1 MAELINE
8 KLTDF
13 DFYKNSMSLFLKNSH
28 GMLDKCEMLVEI
40 LNNINDSANSVF
52 NWIDVYNKNYPTN
65 ANSNANL
72 DSTNSYWLNL
82 IGEFLGISRYFNKDL
97 VLTDSEFLKYIQATI
112 QKYIFDGTRE
122 SLREVYYGTKLLNW
136 DAYNDKSYPQII
148 KDYISNIKRS
158 TPLNDLGIQ
167 YIQARINGNGAQVP
181 GVCEII
187 YNTSSVSMTNNLKTL
202 FNNGNLTIESLG
214 VTYLRGS
221 TYVAPKIA
229 RYDTAKYYGKGSGE
243 IWVYGGP
250 TD

>member
-13 DFYKNSMSLFLKNSH
+13 DFYKSSMSLFLKNSP
-28 GMLDKCEMLVEI
+28 GMSDRCEMFVEI

-52 NWIDVYNKNYPTN
+52 NWIDIYNENYPEN

-72 DSTNSYWLNL
+72 DSTNSFWLNL

-112 QKYIFDGTRE
+112 QKYIFDGTRQ
-122 SLREVYYGTKLLNW
+122 SLREAYYGTKLLNW

-167 YIQARINGNGAQVP
+167 YIQARINGKGNQMP

-187 YNTSSVSMTNNLKTL
+187 YNSNSMSANLKTL

-221 TYVAPKIA
+221 TYVSPKIA
-229 RYDTAKYYGKGSGE
+229 KYDTAKYYGKGSDE

>member
-13 DFYKNSMSLFLKNSH
+13 DFYKNSMSLFLKNST
-28 GMLDKCEMLVEI
+28 GMVDKCEMFVEI
-40 LNNINDSANSVF
+40 LNNVNNSANSVF
-52 NWIDVYNKNYPTN
+52 DWIDVYNKDYPEN

-72 DSTNSYWLNL
+72 NSTNSFWLNL
-82 IGEFLGISRYFNKDL
+82 IGEFLGISRYFNEDL

-122 SLREVYYGTKLLNW
+122 SLREAYYGTKLLNW

-167 YIQARINGNGAQVP
+167 YIQARINGKGKQIP

-187 YNTSSVSMTNNLKTL
+187 YNSNSMSANLKTL

-221 TYVAPKIA
+221 TYVSPKIA
-229 RYDTAKYYGKGSGE
+229 KYDTAKYYGKGSDE

>member
-13 DFYKNSMSLFLKNSH
+13 DFYKSSMSLFLKNSP
-28 GMLDKCEMLVEI
+28 GMSDRCEMFVEI

-52 NWIDVYNKNYPTN
+52 NWIDVYNKNYPEN

-82 IGEFLGISRYFNKDL
+82 IGEFLGISRYFNKNL

-122 SLREVYYGTKLLNW
+122 SLREAYYGTKLLNW
-136 DAYNDKSYPQII
+136 DVYDNKDYPKII

-167 YIQARINGNGAQVP
+167 YIQARINDNGAQIP

-187 YNTSSVSMTNNLKTL
+187 YNSNSMSNNLKTL

-221 TYVAPKIA
+221 AYVAPKIA
-229 RYDTAKYYGKGSGE
+229 MYDTAKYYGKGSDE